1 MVLSSADQHVDDTFV
16 IQPHSIHFMKIN
28 AVIMSIGSLQ
38 SYIEVCTPIV
48 VKAAFKPS
56 STLRHPI
63 DMSRVK
69 KRVTEEK
76 KRVENYQDLE
86 STDRLY
92 NKVMVSIAIYK
103 SDV

>member
-1 MVLSSADQHVDDTFV
+1 MFYEDKCSNYVYRLIA
-16 IQPHSIHFMKIN
+16 KLYRE
-28 AVIMSIGSLQ
+28 G
-38 SYIEVCTPIV
+38 VCTPLV

-76 KRVENYQDLE
+76 KRAENYQDLE

>member
-1 MVLSSADQHVDDTFV
+1 MFYEDKCSNYVYRLIA
-16 IQPHSIHFMKIN
+16 KLYRE
-28 AVIMSIGSLQ
+28 G
-38 SYIEVCTPIV
+38 VCTSIV
-48 VKAAFKPS
+48 VKTAFKPS

-76 KRVENYQDLE
+76 KRVEIYQDLE

-92 NKVMVSIAIYK
+92 NKVMVRKHCHIQ
-103 SDV
+103 VRCVTT